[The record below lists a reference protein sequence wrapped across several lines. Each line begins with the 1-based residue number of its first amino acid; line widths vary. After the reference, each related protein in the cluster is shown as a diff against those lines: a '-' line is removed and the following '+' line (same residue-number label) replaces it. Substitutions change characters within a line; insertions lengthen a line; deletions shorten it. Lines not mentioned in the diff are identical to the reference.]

1 VLVGSVTPAFATPGA
16 VLWIKRY
23 NPYDTSQR
31 ARRVAVSPDGSTV
44 FVTGSSIG
52 STSNYDY
59 ATVAYNAGT
68 GAVIW
73 TKRYSGSGDSD
84 DEALAVAVSPDGA
97 KVFVTGFS
105 HRSTS
110 GEDYATIAYSAA

>member
-1 VLVGSVTPAFATPGA
+1 M
-16 VLWIKRY
+16 WIKRY

-44 FVTGSSIG
+44 FVTGFSG
-52 STSNYDY
+52 GPTADY
-59 ATVAYNAGT
+59 VTVAYRAGT

-73 TKRYSGSGDSD
+73 TKRYKGRGD
-84 DEALAVAVSPDGA
+84 LVAQPVGVKVSPDSS